1 MADEHNQ
8 LQEAAVSLD
17 KRLAGRQRNPGT
29 KETGSAENLPEDM
42 TAVPDTRDVAA
53 SRDAA
58 SASNGEDG

>member
-17 KRLAGRQRNPGT
+17 KRLAGRQRNPDA
-29 KETGSAENLPEDM
+29 KETDGAESLREDM

-53 SRDAA
+53 SRDEATA
-58 SASNGEDG
+58 LDGEDR